1 MSGRSFFGTD
11 GVRGVAGTFPITALF
26 ALQLGTAVGEML
38 RAAADERP
46 LVMVGMDTRASGPML
61 AHALAGGL
69 TSRGVDVGWL
79 DVVPTPAVS
88 YLTRE
93 SGAHAGVVISASHNP
108 YTDNGIKLFNAI
120 GEKLNDDV
128 ERQLEDLL
136 ARLIAGETLPPVAS
150 ETLGQVHDA
159 SAEVGVYEEHLL
171 SYAPSLQGRK
181 LAIDC
186 ANGAASFLAPRIFSA
201 LGSDVSFFHV
211 EPDGLNINRNCG
223 STYPHAFAQT
233 VTEGGFDAG
242 ITFDGDADRALLID
256 SRGRLVTGDHM
267 MVINA
272 VARGIDRVV
281 GTVMTNLGVEHYL
294 RQRGVELLRSQ
305 VGDRYVFE
313 ILQDENLHFGA
324 EQSGHL
330 LFLDAA
336 PSGDGMLSALLTL
349 DAIVKSGRSLTQWLD
364 DIPEYPQVLKN
375 VPVAATA
382 KHSIGKH
389 EAVIEAV
396 TRGKASLEGTGR
408 VLLRP
413 SGTEALIRV
422 MVEGAE
428 AEVVD
433 EVAAEIADVV
443 KEIST
448 AS

>member
-1 MSGRSFFGTD
+1 MSGRSYFGTD

-38 RAAADERP
+38 RTGADERP
-46 LVMVGMDTRASGPML
+46 LVMLGMDTRASGPML

-79 DVVPTPAVS
+79 GIIPTPGVS

-93 SGAHAGVVISASHNP
+93 YGAHAGIVISASHNP

-128 ERQLEDLL
+128 ERELEDLL
-136 ARLIAGETLPPVAS
+136 GRLLNGETLPALDS
-150 ETLGQVHDA
+150 GLLGDVHDT
-159 SAEVGVYEEHLL
+159 SAELAMYEEHLL
-171 SYAPSLQGRK
+171 AHAPELLGRK
-181 LAIDC
+181 LAVDC

-201 LGSDVSFFHV
+201 LGSDVTFFHA
-211 EPDGLNINRNCG
+211 EPDGVNINRGCG
-223 STYPHAFAQT
+223 STYPQAFAKL
-233 VTEGGFDAG
+233 VTDGGFDAG

-272 VARGIDRVV
+272 VARGLNRVV

-294 RQRGVELLRSQ
+294 RERGVELLRSQ

-313 ILQDENLHFGA
+313 ILREEDLYFGA

-349 DAIVKSGRSLTQWLD
+349 SAIVSSGRPLTQWMD
-364 DIPEYPQVLKN
+364 EIPEYPQVLKN
-375 VPVAATA
+375 VPVEAAA
-382 KHSIGKH
+382 KHRIGDH
-389 EAVIEAV
+389 AAVVEAVS
-396 TRGKASLEGTGR
+396 RGEESLNGSGR

-422 MVEGAE
+422 MVEGSE
-428 AEVVD
+428 ADVVN
-433 EVAAEIADVV
+433 EVASEIAGVV
-443 KEIST
+443 KEISS